1 MTFKSLALAAVTATL
16 LSGTAL
22 AQTDNPLKMQP
33 SGTQGSPE
41 PQTQVQTNEKAKMAP
56 TDTTT
61 TQSTGTQG
69 SPEPQ
74 TQALMDDK
82 TKMAPFYTDEAM
94 TTMKTGEEFTAA
106 FNAMSAEDQ
115 QRLRDECMNTTSP
128 RDEFCEGIKNIQ

>member
-16 LSGTAL
+16 LSGVAL
-22 AQTDNPLKMQP
+22 AQTDNPLKTQP
-33 SGTQGSPE
+33 TGTQGSPE
-41 PQTQVQTNEKAKMAP
+41 PQTQVQTNDKAKMAP

-94 TTMKTGEEFTAA
+94 TTMKTGEEFRSA

-115 QRLRDECMNTTSP
+115 QRLRDECLNSTSQ
-128 RDEFCEGIKNIQ
+128 REEFCEGIRNIQ

>member
-16 LSGTAL
+16 LSGAAL
-22 AQTDNPLKMQP
+22 AQTDNPLTPP

-41 PQTQVQTNEKAKMAP
+41 PQTQTQDAMTP
-56 TDTTT
+56 TDQTT

-94 TTMKTGEEFTAA
+94 TTMKTGEEFRSA

-115 QRLRDECMNTTSP
+115 QRLRDECLNSTSQ